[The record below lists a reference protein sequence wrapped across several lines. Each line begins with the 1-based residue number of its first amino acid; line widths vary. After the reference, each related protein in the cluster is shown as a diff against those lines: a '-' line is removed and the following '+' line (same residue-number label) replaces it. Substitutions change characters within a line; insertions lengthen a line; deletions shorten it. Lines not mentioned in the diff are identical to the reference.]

1 MGILT
6 DDDGLI
12 DAALSELKSLSLDL
26 RHRRDPRRDFSYI
39 LKQHH
44 LGQVSKLTRSI
55 LFASPYPA
63 LITMPDL

>member
-26 RHRRDPRRDFSYI
+26 RQTGSATRLFVHPETAPSGPGKQMIPIPCRRTLPS
-39 LKQHH
+39 LHP
-44 LGQVSKLTRSI
+44 
-55 LFASPYPA
+55 ASP
-63 LITMPDL
+63 